1 MRKEDASGQGKGLAT
16 PERDAAEA
24 AVARTAFEEIARFLA
39 VQRHRAGN
47 ALQRATGAF
56 AERKSTVRT
65 NIARHPQFGGTDRRR
80 RECQRGTKRHTGKV
94 ELEGATQACGLLHTV
109 ALISGLA
116 PGQLKLDLSF
126 GGTQQTIGVVRVVGA
141 KKGQI
146 LGARA
151 FVPTEARNGHRH
163 ADVVVEACAQVA
175 APDQLCIG
183 RGICTAIQAFSGIEP
198 VRGDDQRFGSHA
210 VVLAVRLGRLQ
221 ASAHARDGAMVVG
234 ALDIDHARETALE
247 FLDEVDAVVIS
258 DYDKGVLTPGLLQ
271 AVLPQARRQDL
282 PVCLDPKLRNFPFY
296 KPVTVIT
303 PNHHEA
309 EAITRRT
316 IESEATLIDIGHEVR
331 RMLDFPNVLIT
342 RGEEGMSLF
351 AASGDLTHIPTVAR
365 EVYDVTG
372 AGDTVVATLAMAL
385 AAGASMLEA
394 AILSNHAAGV
404 VVGKVG
410 TATARP
416 QEVLAS
422 FS

>member
-1 MRKEDASGQGKGLAT
+1 MKRTRAQKLLTELRGRRVLVLGDIMLDEFTWGRARRIA
-16 PERDAAEA
+16 PEAPVPVVEVERETRHLGGAAN
-24 AVARTAFEEIARFLA
+24 V
-39 VQRHRAGN
+39 
-47 ALQRATGAF
+47 GA
-56 AERKSTVRT
+56 
-65 NIARHPQFGGTDRRR
+65 NILNLGGIPLVVGVTGTDTS
-80 RECQRGTKRHTGKV
+80 REILKTEFEKLG
-94 ELEGATQACGLLHTV
+94 LEACGLVADASRPTTV
-109 ALISGLA
+109 KTRVIAHS
-116 PGQLKLDLSF
+116 
-126 GGTQQTIGVVRVVGA
+126 QQVVRVDRENRSPVNA
-141 KKGQI
+141 QI
-146 LGARA
+146 EQDL
-151 FVPTEARNGHRH
+151 
-163 ADVVVEACAQVA
+163 
-175 APDQLCIG
+175 I
-183 RGICTAIQAFSGIEP
+183 
-198 VRGDDQRFGSHA
+198 
-210 VVLAVRLGRLQ
+210 
-221 ASAHARDGAMVVG
+221 
-234 ALDIDHARETALE
+234 ETALE

-316 IESEATLIDIGHEVR
+316 IESEETLIEIGHEVR

-372 AGDTVVATLAMAL
+372 AGDTVVATLALAL

-410 TATARP
+410 TATAKP